1 MIMIVITFDTTTD
14 AMMMELFAKENK
26 LSGKLIPLPNEISA
40 GCGLAFKIETE
51 DLEKVTKTL
60 EENSIS
66 YEKIHKLGVDK

>member
-1 MIMIVITFDTTTD
+1 MIVITFDTTTD
-14 AMMMELFAKENK
+14 AMMMEAFAKENK
-26 LSGKLIPLPNEISA
+26 FDGKIIPLPNEISA

-51 DLEKVTKTL
+51 DLEKVKKTL

>member
-1 MIMIVITFDTTTD
+1 MIVITFDTTTD
-14 AMMMELFAKENK
+14 AMMMEAFAKENK
-26 LSGKLIPLPNEISA
+26 LAGKIIPIPNEISA

>member
-1 MIMIVITFDTTTD
+1 MIVITFDTTTD
-14 AMMMELFAKENK
+14 AMMMESFAKENK
-26 LSGKLIPLPNEISA
+26 LAGKVIPLPNEISA

>member
-1 MIMIVITFDTTTD
+1 MIVITFDTTTD
-14 AMMMELFAKENK
+14 AMMMESFAKENK
-26 LSGKLIPLPNEISA
+26 LAGKVIPLPNEISA

-51 DLEKVTKTL
+51 DLEKITKTL

>member
-1 MIMIVITFDTTTD
+1 MIVITFDTTTD

>member
-1 MIMIVITFDTTTD
+1 MIVITFDTTTD
-14 AMMMELFAKENK
+14 VMMMESFAKENK
-26 LSGKLIPLPNEISA
+26 LAGKVIPLPNEISA

>member
-1 MIMIVITFDTTTD
+1 MIVITFDTTTD
-14 AMMMELFAKENK
+14 AMMMESFAKENK
-26 LSGKLIPLPNEISA
+26 LAGKIIPIPNEISA

>member
-1 MIMIVITFDTTTD
+1 MIVITFDTTTD

-51 DLEKVTKTL
+51 DLEKVTR
-60 EENSIS
+60 
-66 YEKIHKLGVDK
+66 H

>member
-1 MIMIVITFDTTTD
+1 MIVITFDTTTD

-51 DLEKVTKTL
+51 NLEKVTKTL

>member
-1 MIMIVITFDTTTD
+1 MIVITFDTTTD
-14 AMMMELFAKENK
+14 AMMMEAFAKDNK
-26 LSGKLIPLPNEISA
+26 LDGNIIPLPNEISA

-66 YEKIHKLGVDK
+66 YEKIHKLGVD

>member
-1 MIMIVITFDTTTD
+1 MIVITFDTTTD
-14 AMMMELFAKENK
+14 AMMMEAFAKENK
-26 LSGKLIPLPNEISA
+26 LAGKIIPLPNEISA

>member
-1 MIMIVITFDTTTD
+1 MIVITFDTTTD
-14 AMMMELFAKENK
+14 AMMMEAFAKENK
-26 LSGKLIPLPNEISA
+26 LAGKIIPLPNEISA

-66 YEKIHKLGVDK
+66 YEKIHKLGVDQ

>member
-1 MIMIVITFDTTTD
+1 MIVITFDTTTD
-14 AMMMELFAKENK
+14 AMMMESFAKENK

>member
-1 MIMIVITFDTTTD
+1 MIVITFDTTTD
-14 AMMMELFAKENK
+14 AMMMESFAKENK
-26 LSGKLIPLPNEISA
+26 LSGKVIPLPNEISA

>member
-1 MIMIVITFDTTTD
+1 MIVITFDTTTD
-14 AMMMELFAKENK
+14 AMMMEAFAKENK
-26 LSGKLIPLPNEISA
+26 LAGKVIPLPNEISA

>member
-1 MIMIVITFDTTTD
+1 
-14 AMMMELFAKENK
+14 MMMEAFAKENK
-26 LSGKLIPLPNEISA
+26 LAGKIIPLPNEISA

-66 YEKIHKLGVDK
+66 YEKIHKLGVDQ

>member
-1 MIMIVITFDTTTD
+1 MIVITFDTTTD
-14 AMMMELFAKENK
+14 AMMMEAFAKENK

>member
-1 MIMIVITFDTTTD
+1 MIVITFDTTTD

-51 DLEKVTKTL
+51 DLDKVTKTL